1 MTLRSQTR
9 PAPDK
14 AYYATQALQQIPRLL
29 SLLDREVA
37 SPSAGSF
44 DREHW
49 GWKFR
54 DFPMTMLQTAV
65 YPLALLWRHAVPG
78 NEYHRNARVLEW
90 IGRAM
95 RATLARQ
102 HPNGAFDSVA
112 PFSQDH
118 GVTLAVTHH
127 LCETARVLA
136 SDLSS
141 GLHQQL
147 RDAARRACR
156 FAERSREG
164 YAFISNHQAL
174 FALAWR
180 SAGELLADQRCLRQA
195 RGVIDRI
202 LSRQS
207 GDGWYAEYGGP
218 DPGYESLGISYLAKY
233 WQRTGDADVLES
245 LKRSV
250 AFLSHCVHPD
260 GGIGGVYGS
269 RHTSLYFPA
278 GFEVLASEIPLAAAI
293 ARFVGERL
301 AAGNVVTPAA
311 TDMHNLVPL
320 LTSYLEAA
328 LVQREHPQP
337 PPLPCEELQ
346 GVKHFPDSVI
356 TVAATPA
363 YYAVANARKGGVCRI
378 FDRRT
383 GALAYEDAGY
393 LIRTGNRSWISQM
406 LGPGEAPGAE
416 DPASVACQP
425 TFALYRQPSATPL
438 NFLALRILN
447 LTLFRHAALG
457 AWIRNWIIRSLIT
470 RARLGPLRL
479 HRTFTF
485 RPEAITIS
493 DSIKLTRP
501 IKVDEVLR
509 PRSLTGIHMGSARYF
524 HGSDLLALPEAVVSD
539 MAAQLNRSGEVFCS
553 LTVRFPADGDGRA
566 VTGVATSALRDT
578 TQAPAMP

>member
-1 MTLRSQTR
+1 MRASTPYLSMVWPRV
-9 PAPDK
+9 PA
-14 AYYATQALQQIPRLL
+14 LL
-29 SLLDREVA
+29 GQLDREPQSVN
-37 SPSAGSF
+37 AGSF

-65 YPLALLWRHAVPG
+65 YPLALLWRHPLPG
-78 NEYHRNARVLEW
+78 NQYHRNARVLEW
-90 IGRAM
+90 IERGM

-127 LCETARVLA
+127 LCETARVLGD
-136 SDLSS
+136 DLPPD
-141 GLHQQL
+141 LHNQL
-147 RDAARRACR
+147 RDAAQRACR
-156 FAERSREG
+156 FAERSRED

-180 SAGELLADQRCLRQA
+180 SAGELLRDQRYLRQA
-195 RGVIDRI
+195 RGVVDRI

-207 GDGWYAEYGGP
+207 SDGWYTEYGGP

-250 AFLSHCVHPD
+250 QFLSYCVHPD
-260 GGIGGVYGS
+260 GGMGGVYGS

-278 GFEVLASEIPLAAAI
+278 GFEVLAPEIPLAAAI
-293 ARFVGERL
+293 VRFVGERL
-301 AAGNVVTPAA
+301 AAGNVVTPAT

-328 LVQREHPQP
+328 LAQREHREPL
-337 PPLPCEELQ
+337 PLPCEELQ
-346 GVKHFPDSVI
+346 GVKQFPDSGI
-356 TVAATPA
+356 TVAGTPA
-363 YYAVANARKGGVCRI
+363 YYAVANAKKGGVCRI
-378 FDRRT
+378 FDRRAST
-383 GALAYEDAGY
+383 LAYEDAGY
-393 LIRTGNRSWISQM
+393 LICTGNRSWISQM
-406 LGPGEAPGAE
+406 LGTG
-416 DPASVACQP
+416 DPAAAGDATAAACQT
-425 TFALYRQPSATPL
+425 TFALYRPPSATPL

-457 AWIRNWIIRSLIT
+457 AWIRNRIIQRLIT

-479 HRTFTF
+479 HRTFSF
-485 RPEAITIS
+485 GPEAITIS

-501 IKVDEVLR
+501 INVTEVLR
-509 PRSLTGIHMGSARYF
+509 PRSLTGIHMGSAKYF
-524 HGSDLLALPEAVVSD
+524 HSSDLLTLPEAAVSE
-539 MAAQLNRSGEVFCS
+539 MAAQLNRSGEALCS
-553 LTVRFPADGDGRA
+553 LTVRFPADGEGRA
-566 VTGVATSALRDT
+566 ATAVDASALRDT
-578 TQAPAMP
+578 TQAALP

>member
-1 MTLRSQTR
+1 MTLRCQTR

-14 AYYATQALQQIPRLL
+14 AHYATQALQQIPRLL
-29 SLLDREVA
+29 SLLDREV
-37 SPSAGSF
+37 SSTSAGSF

-54 DFPMTMLQTAV
+54 DFPMTMLQTGV
-65 YPLALLWRHAVPG
+65 YPLALLWRHALPG

-90 IGRAM
+90 IERGM

-127 LCETARVLA
+127 LCETARVLGSDLA
-136 SDLSS
+136 SDLQS
-141 GLHQQL
+141 QL
-147 RDAARRACR
+147 RDATRRACR
-156 FAERSREG
+156 FAERSRED

-174 FALAWR
+174 FALAWL
-180 SAGELLADQRCLRQA
+180 SAGALLADQRCLRQA
-195 RGVIDRI
+195 RGVIDGI

-207 GDGWYAEYGGP
+207 SDGWYAEYGGP
-218 DPGYESLGISYLAKY
+218 DPGYESLGVSYLAKY

-250 AFLSHCVHPD
+250 AFFSHCVHPD

-301 AAGNVVTPAA
+301 AAGNVVTLAT

-328 LVQREHPQP
+328 LAQRKHPEA

-346 GVKHFPDSVI
+346 GVKRFPDSGI
-356 TVAATPA
+356 TVAGTPA

-378 FDRRT
+378 FDRRNGT
-383 GALAYEDAGY
+383 LAYEDAGY

-406 LGPGEAPGAE
+406 LGTGEPAAAG
-416 DPASVACQP
+416 DPNAAACQT
-425 TFALYRQPSATPL
+425 TFSLYRQPSATPL

-457 AWIRNWIIRSLIT
+457 ARIRNWIIRSLVT

-479 HRTFTF
+479 HRTFAF
-485 RPEAITIS
+485 GPEAITIS
-493 DSIKLTRP
+493 DSIKLTGP

-509 PRSLTGIHMGSARYF
+509 PRSLTGIHMGSAKYF
-524 HGSDLLALPEAVVSD
+524 HGSDLLTLPQAAVSE
-539 MAAQLNRSGEVFCS
+539 MAAQLNRSGEASCAFT
-553 LTVRFPADGDGRA
+553 LRFPADGEGRA
-566 VTGVATSALRDT
+566 TTAVDTAAICDATQSPAL
-578 TQAPAMP
+578 P